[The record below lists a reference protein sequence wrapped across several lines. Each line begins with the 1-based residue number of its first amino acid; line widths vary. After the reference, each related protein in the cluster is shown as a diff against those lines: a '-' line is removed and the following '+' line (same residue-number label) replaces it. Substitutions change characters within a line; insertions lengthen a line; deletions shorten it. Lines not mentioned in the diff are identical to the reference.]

1 MQKIRSQEDSS
12 SQLKNADDQIIQ
24 YVFISFDR
32 VETLKITE
40 VLTYHHVIR
49 HFGHLPSLASIEAR
63 ASLPNLCDLDD
74 GISVGPDT
82 KLRAVRP
89 EVWDMQKERRAKN
102 CFEDLTSQLQEEVK
116 LAPCHERDKILLM
129 HPVLNVF
136 RQKNL

>member
-136 RQKNL
+136 RQKN